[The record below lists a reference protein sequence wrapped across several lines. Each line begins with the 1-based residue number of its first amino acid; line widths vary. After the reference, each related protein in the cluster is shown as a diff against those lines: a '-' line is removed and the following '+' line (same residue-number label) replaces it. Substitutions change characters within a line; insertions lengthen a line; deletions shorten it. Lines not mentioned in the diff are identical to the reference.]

1 MDKCNVKAFET
12 IDNTKYVR
20 NYIYVSYFIIYRYL
34 SGKENLY
41 SKQFYSCP
49 INITYNLLISRNQ
62 DNVWLYLKIK
72 AFARLSLESYF
83 LQVQFSMGFEWNL
96 LRETKYYIT
105 RCFFRLSLTNLLK
118 IRNALFLI
126 FATLKY
132 LSWHCLWEH
141 YPTENV

>member
-1 MDKCNVKAFET
+1 MYLHPCNVKAFET
-12 IDNTKYVR
+12 IELTKYVR

-62 DNVWLYLKIK
+62 DNVWLYVKIK

-105 RCFFRLSLTNLLK
+105 RCFFRLSLTNNFENK
-118 IRNALFLI
+118 KRVI
-126 FATLKY
+126 FNFY
-132 LSWHCLWEH
+132 NIEIFWHV
-141 YPTENV
+141 Y